1 MLRDSYTTLPDATA
15 ERPTYNPQA
24 NAVAFWPG
32 NQVHPDQTYHHTVFL
47 QDEAL
52 TMGINVDLD
61 DQGRVIMFEVLE
73 ASRIFHPGLLAE
85 WEENLND

>member
-1 MLRDSYTTLPDATA
+1 MSEPRA
-15 ERPTYNPQA
+15 ERPTYDPQA

-52 TMGINVDLD
+52 TMGVNVDLD
-61 DQGRVIMFEVLE
+61 DQGRVIMFEVLG
-73 ASRIFHPGLLAE
+73 ASRIFHPDLLAE
-85 WEENLND
+85 WEENLRD